1 MNKLL
6 LLLFLICGQQ
16 VFAQLTFDTT
26 AVKAELKALINKEDE
41 DVLTDISLPA
51 IQRGLDSIKKL
62 KEGKV
67 KTTNARQ
74 FLAELKEEL
83 AQ

>member
-1 MNKLL
+1 MST
-6 LLLFLICGQQ
+6 
-16 VFAQLTFDTT
+16 AQILYEQYKVLPKK
-26 AVKAELKALINKEDE
+26 VKAELKALINKEDE

-51 IQRGLDSIKKL
+51 IHRGLDSIKKL

-74 FLAELKEEL
+74 FLAELKDEL

>member
-1 MNKLL
+1 MST
-6 LLLFLICGQQ
+6 
-16 VFAQLTFDTT
+16 AQILYEQYNVLPKK
-26 AVKAELKALINKEDE
+26 VKAELKALINKEDE
-41 DVLTDISLPA
+41 DVLTDISLPP

>member
-1 MNKLL
+1 MST
-6 LLLFLICGQQ
+6 
-16 VFAQLTFDTT
+16 AQILYEQYKVLPKK
-26 AVKAELKALINKEDE
+26 VKAELKALINKEDE

>member
-1 MNKLL
+1 MST
-6 LLLFLICGQQ
+6 
-16 VFAQLTFDTT
+16 AQILYEQYNVLPKK
-26 AVKAELKALINKEDE
+26 VKAELKALINKEDE
-41 DVLTDISLPA
+41 DALTDISLPA

>member
-1 MNKLL
+1 MSP
-6 LLLFLICGQQ
+6 
-16 VFAQLTFDTT
+16 AQILYEQYKVLPKK
-26 AVKAELKALINKEDE
+26 VKAELKALINKEDE
-41 DVLTDISLPA
+41 DALTDISLPA

>member
-1 MNKLL
+1 MST
-6 LLLFLICGQQ
+6 
-16 VFAQLTFDTT
+16 AQILYEQYKVLPKK
-26 AVKAELKALINKEDE
+26 VKAELKALINKEDE

-62 KEGKV
+62 KGGKV

>member
-1 MNKLL
+1 M
-6 LLLFLICGQQ
+6 
-16 VFAQLTFDTT
+16 T
-26 AVKAELKALINKEDE
+26 
-41 DVLTDISLPA
+41 
-51 IQRGLDSIKKL
+51 LDSIGKKYGITRERVRQIENLSIKKL

>member
-1 MNKLL
+1 MST
-6 LLLFLICGQQ
+6 
-16 VFAQLTFDTT
+16 AQILYEQYKVLPKK
-26 AVKAELKALINKEDE
+26 VKAELKALINREE
-41 DVLTDISLPA
+41 EEVMTDISLPA
-51 IQRGLDSIKKL
+51 IHRGLDFIKKL

>member
-1 MNKLL
+1 MST
-6 LLLFLICGQQ
+6 
-16 VFAQLTFDTT
+16 AQILYEQYN
-26 AVKAELKALINKEDE
+26 VLPKKVNAELKALINKEDE

-74 FLAELKEEL
+74 FLAELKEGL